1 MIAVILSVCF
11 LFLMYLLYKVLRLL
25 FYRLLFFIKLYKL
38 KRKNIILKFRKTF
51 LFSRMKSDKPAVLV
65 ETDSNVYAVKLCG
78 FLIKHTEVKFESPQ
92 MWKTQGAATIRGT
105 KFFKEKLKPQKDL
118 IIEIEPTIK
127 NISIVYLFVPPASA
141 YYKKEGAYFRYAS
154 YGEFVCKG
162 YIHSGKSFIK
172 LLKNETSKNNF
183 EFDDRN
189 KKTCQF

>member
-172 LLKNETSKNNF
+172 LLKNEVG
-183 EFDDRN
+183 E
-189 KKTCQF
+189 